1 MKLGLIQI
9 KSALLIALNA
19 PLDIILLK
27 GQPLAQN
34 VRLEHPQKL
43 DQVLALNYVILDII
57 IIMGDAIFVRQEH
70 IQLQIFQN
78 VLIAEKENH
87 QLVDLQN
94 AKFVQQEPMPLLL
107 DHPFVMNALLELI
120 LA

>member
-1 MKLGLIQI
+1 M
-9 KSALLIALNA
+9 
-19 PLDIILLK
+19 
-27 GQPLAQN
+27 
-34 VRLEHPQKL
+34 

-57 IIMGDAIFVRQEH
+57 IIMEDAIFVQQEH

-94 AKFVQQEPMPLLL
+94 AKFVQQEPMPLLQ
-107 DHPFVMNALLELI
+107 DHPFVMDALLELI